1 MQSFI
6 CTLCGRVF
14 SRQSGLTRHRRSTH
28 ARLHPNSSNLSAS
41 DGLDYELADDILQ
54 FDDDTLSQPPETEI
68 FPNAGAP
75 IDDTVRVHSFEDDDW
90 DPLAPFATPQQWQ
103 LCRSIVDTNLGKTK
117 LNNILK
123 RRLIV
128 PDANGKNPD
137 QLYQLI
143 ADMEEMDGL
152 VCGWEESSVNI
163 EGKATP
169 FWYRNPIAAVR
180 YILEHPWFKAHL
192 SYVPV
197 KHMDSSGKRIYAEM
211 WTADWWWKMQASFL
225 VL

>member
-6 CTLCGRVF
+6 GTLCGWVF
-14 SRQSGLTRHRRSTH
+14 SRQSGLTRHRRLTH

-41 DGLDYELADDILQ
+41 DGLNYKLADDILQ
-54 FDDDTLSQPPETEI
+54 FDDDTLSQPPEMEI
-68 FPNAGAP
+68 FPNAEAL

-103 LCRSIVDTNLGKTK
+103 LCHSIVDTNLGKTK

-128 PDANGKNPD
+128 PDANAKNPD

-143 ADMEEMDGL
+143 VDMEEMYGL
-152 VCGWEESSVNI
+152 VCGWEESSVNS

-180 YILEHPWFKAHL
+180 YILGHPPFKDHL
-192 SYVPV
+192 SYAPV
-197 KHMDSSGKRIYAEM
+197 KQIDSSGECI
-211 WTADWWWKMQASFL
+211 
-225 VL
+225 